1 MRDMIRGI
9 RNFGIY
15 LLPISLLATAG
26 TLLMALLCYPAP
38 SVAPATQP
46 HTAPVAE
53 TPYGRTHAEA
63 LFAAMVADA
72 LRQIQ
77 KERETQARILMY
89 PYENDAPSA
98 ERPAMLWA
106 PPLFRKDA
114 DSSGPVLIRL

>member
-1 MRDMIRGI
+1 
-9 RNFGIY
+9 
-15 LLPISLLATAG
+15 
-26 TLLMALLCYPAP
+26 
-38 SVAPATQP
+38 
-46 HTAPVAE
+46 VAE

-63 LFAAMVADA
+63 LFAAMIADA

-89 PYENDAPSA
+89 PYENDAPTA

>member
-15 LLPISLLATAG
+15 LLPISLLATAS

-63 LFAAMVADA
+63 LFAA
-72 LRQIQ
+72 
-77 KERETQARILMY
+77 
-89 PYENDAPSA
+89 
-98 ERPAMLWA
+98 RPAMLWA